1 MGLPVNFMMLVFLTV
16 GLLFLVA
23 WLLQWLWNIT
33 MPQVF
38 GLKEITYWQAFRL
51 LIIAAIL
58 FGGPNSHVA
67 ALLAMTYQK
76 AIICV
81 IASPGGAWQSQM
93 LNR

>member
-1 MGLPVNFMMLVFLTV
+1 MGMPVNTMLLVFLAV
-16 GLLFLVA
+16 GFLFLVA

-58 FGGPNSHVA
+58 FGGPNIT
-67 ALLAMTYQK
+67 L
-76 AIICV
+76 
-81 IASPGGAWQSQM
+81 G
-93 LNR
+93 